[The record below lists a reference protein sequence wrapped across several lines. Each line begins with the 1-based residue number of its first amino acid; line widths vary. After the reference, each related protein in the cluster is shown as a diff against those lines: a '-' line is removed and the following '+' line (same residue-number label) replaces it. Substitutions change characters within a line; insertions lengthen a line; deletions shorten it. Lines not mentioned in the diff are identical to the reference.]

1 MRHRVQKTF
10 RFNHKDTDH
19 RKAVLR
25 NLLTSFFIHK
35 SMVTTLK
42 RAKALSIMVD
52 KLVNTV
58 NSKDKMNAIRETWR
72 FLFTKESSLELFN
85 NVAPKYSDKKSWI
98 TRITPIKFREGDN
111 AKLVKIELV

>member
-19 RKAVLR
+19 RQAVLR
-25 NLLTSFFIHK
+25 NLLTSFFVHK
-35 SMVTTLK
+35 EMITTLK

-52 KLVNTV
+52 KLVNVV

-85 NVAPKYSDKKSWI
+85 NVAPKYTDKKCWI
-98 TRITPIKFREGDN
+98 TRITPVKYRDGDC

>member
-19 RKAVLR
+19 RQAVIR

-35 SMVTTLK
+35 SIVTTEK
-42 RAKALSIMVD
+42 RARALQIMAQ
-52 KLVNTV
+52 KLVNIA
-58 NSKDKMNAIRETWR
+58 NEKDKMNAIRKTWKY
-72 FLFTKESSLELFN
+72 LFTKESSLELFN
-85 NVAPKYSDKKSWI
+85 NVAPKYSDKKSGI
-98 TRITPIKFREGDN
+98 TRITAIKFREGDC

>member
-19 RKAVLR
+19 RKAVIR

-35 SMVTTLK
+35 SMVTTEK
-42 RAKALSIMVD
+42 RAVALWIMVD
-52 KLVNTV
+52 KMINVV
-58 NSKDKMNAIRETWR
+58 NSKDKMNAIRETGKL
-72 FLFTKESSLELFN
+72 LFTKESSLELFN
-85 NVAPKYSDKKSWI
+85 NVAPKYTEKKSWM
-98 TRITPIKFREGDN
+98 TRITPVKLREGDC